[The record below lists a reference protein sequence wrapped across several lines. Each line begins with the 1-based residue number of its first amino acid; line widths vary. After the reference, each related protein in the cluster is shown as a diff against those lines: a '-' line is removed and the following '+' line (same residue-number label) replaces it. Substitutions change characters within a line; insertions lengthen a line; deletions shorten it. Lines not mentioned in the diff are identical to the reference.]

1 LQDLLALLTAAP
13 FIVWLV
19 LLAYSMKLIFGEE
32 EEKSRGLMIFGSIMI
47 AGAAMILAKPIA
59 FWIMGITYDEDL
71 GIWYKDKNGNG
82 AYDSGEEL
90 DIPQDLTD
98 MLNKFLSL
106 LMVIGA
112 FVVIIGIII
121 AAIRYTPPRLE

>member
-1 LQDLLALLTAAP
+1 MLALLTATP

-32 EEKSRGLMIFGSIMI
+32 EEKTKGLMIFGSIMV
-47 AGAAMILAKPIA
+47 AGAAMILAKPLA
-59 FWIMGITYDEDL
+59 FWIMGVTYDEEL
-71 GIWYKDKNGNG
+71 GIWYKDKDGDG
-82 AYDSGEEL
+82 MYTPGEEL
-90 DIPQDLTD
+90 DVPQDLTD

-121 AAIRYTPPRLE
+121 AAIKCTPQRLE

>member
-1 LQDLLALLTAAP
+1 
-13 FIVWLV
+13 
-19 LLAYSMKLIFGEE
+19 MKLIFGEE

-82 AYDSGEEL
+82 KYDSGEEL
-90 DIPQDLTD
+90 DVPQDLTN

-121 AAIRYTPPRLE
+121 AAIKWIPQKLE

>member
-1 LQDLLALLTAAP
+1 
-13 FIVWLV
+13 
-19 LLAYSMKLIFGEE
+19 MKLIFGEE

-59 FWIMGITYDEDL
+59 FWIMGITYDENA
-71 GIWYKDKNGNG
+71 GVWYKDKNGNG

>member
-1 LQDLLALLTAAP
+1 MQDLLALLTATP

-32 EEKSRGLMIFGSIMI
+32 EEKTKGLMIFGSIVI

-59 FWIMGITYDEDL
+59 FWIMGITYDENA
-71 GIWYKDKNGNG
+71 GVWYKDKNGNG

-121 AAIRYTPPRLE
+121 AAIRYTPPRLG

>member
-1 LQDLLALLTAAP
+1 LQDLLALLTATP
-13 FIVWLV
+13 FIVWLI

-32 EEKSRGLMIFGSIMI
+32 EEKTKGLMIFGSIVI

-59 FWIMGITYDEDL
+59 FWIMGITYDENA
-71 GIWYKDKNGNG
+71 GVWYKDKNGNG

-121 AAIRYTPPRLE
+121 AAIRYTPPRLG